1 MQTDSNAWSHPLS
14 WRVQPGSATARW
26 ASEEAQAMEK
36 PASPMTPGMS
46 YDFTDEELL
55 DFRKKSEAGDAESSR
70 KLFLFYNFAVRDRSK
85 AAEWLEKAA
94 EQGSLDAQYGLAYEF
109 SYQRSPQ
116 HDLEKAKYW
125 ALKAAHNGQ
134 TQARR
139 LLQEITERE
148 KHGDSK

>member
-1 MQTDSNAWSHPLS
+1 
-14 WRVQPGSATARW
+14 
-26 ASEEAQAMEK
+26 MEK

-55 DFRKKSEAGDAESSR
+55 DFRKKSEAGNAESSR
-70 KLFLFYNFAVRDRSK
+70 KLFLFYNFAVRDRLK

-94 EQGSLDAQYGLAYEF
+94 EQGSPDAQYGLAYEF
-109 SYQRSPQ
+109 SHQGSPR

-125 ALKAAHNGQ
+125 ALRAAHNGQ

-148 KHGDSK
+148 KHAIPSNRARHEPGLRH